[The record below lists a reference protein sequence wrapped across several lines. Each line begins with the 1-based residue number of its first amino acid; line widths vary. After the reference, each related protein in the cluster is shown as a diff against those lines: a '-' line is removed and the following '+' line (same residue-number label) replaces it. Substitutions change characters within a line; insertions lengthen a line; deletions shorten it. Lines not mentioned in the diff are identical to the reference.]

1 MSENAAPAGMTA
13 DGVTAGSLLREAREA
28 AGLHAST
35 LAANLKVPVRKLE
48 ALEEDRYDLLPD
60 AVFVRAL
67 ASSICRSLKIDPQ
80 PVLERLPQSSQPR
93 LPQEGDGIGAP
104 FRAPSDGPGPG
115 LLDHVSKPVALTVLA
130 LLLAAL
136 VLVFL
141 PERRD
146 AAPGGQAGTT
156 DPVMPPPGAS
166 PLPAQAAAVPAESA
180 ASPAPGETTLAATP
194 ALAAPGASV
203 AAVPP
208 PNGSPP
214 SSNGPAILAVT
225 PAMALPAPAASAP
238 AASGL
243 VVFRTRGPSWIEV
256 TDAAG
261 ATQLRRLLG
270 PGESAGASGRLP
282 LSVTIGDASQT
293 DVQVRGKPYDL
304 SAVARDNVARF
315 EVK

>member
-1 MSENAAPAGMTA
+1 MSEAAAAEGMPAG
-13 DGVTAGSLLREAREA
+13 GVTAGSLLREAREA
-28 AGLHAST
+28 AGLHVDT

-67 ASSICRSLKIDPQ
+67 ASSVCRSLKIDPQ

-115 LLDHVSKPVALTVLA
+115 VLDHVSKPVVLTVVA

-136 VLVFL
+136 VVVFL
-141 PERRD
+141 PVDRD
-146 AAPGGQAGTT
+146 AAPGGQAGTAE
-156 DPVMPPPGAS
+156 PVMPPPGAS
-166 PLPAQAAAVPAESA
+166 PQPAQLAAVPAGSTA
-180 ASPAPGETTLAATP
+180 PPAPGEPNPAAAP
-194 ALAAPGASV
+194 AAPGAPA

-208 PNGSPP
+208 PAGAPP
-214 SSNGPAILAVT
+214 ASNGPAVLAVT
-225 PAMALPAPAASAP
+225 PAITLPAAAASAP
-238 AASGL
+238 AASGV

-256 TDAAG
+256 TDATG
-261 ATQLRRLLG
+261 TTQLRRLLG

-304 SAVARDNVARF
+304 GPVARDNVARF